1 MKLLEIIHPA
11 ARTLV
16 DISLSQDAEV
26 MSLDVLYSSKACNST
41 AACEVCQMQM
51 PLARV
56 LTNSLNQCALCLQI
70 LSLLPTPFAG
80 LPCFCHADAG
90 W

>member
-26 MSLDVLYSSKACNST
+26 MLLDVLYSSKACNST

-51 PLARV
+51 QVARV
-56 LTNSLNQCALCLQI
+56 LTDSLNQCDLCVQL
-70 LSLLPTPFAG
+70 LRLLPTCFA
-80 LPCFCHADAG
+80 
-90 W
+90 

>member
-26 MSLDVLYSSKACNST
+26 TLLDALLEQPNLQQPCSLCGVPNVLAPQV
-41 AACEVCQMQM
+41 AQ
-51 PLARV
+51 L
-56 LTNSLNQCALCLQI
+56 LTNSLKQC
-70 LSLLPTPFAG
+70 SL
-80 LPCFCHADAG
+80 
-90 W
+90 